1 MADGVMAD
9 PAPENIDG
17 RKIVSHSFEH
27 QMVHQV
33 NWSHVALAVLGL
45 VVIYVL
51 LGRRGDGD
59 LEDDGTEQT
68 EFDLGNSVG
77 W

>member
-1 MADGVMAD
+1 MSDGLMAD
-9 PAPENIDG
+9 PAVENIDG
-17 RKIVSHSFEH
+17 RKVVSHSFEH

-45 VVIYVL
+45 AAIYVL
-51 LGRRGDGD
+51 FVQGGGGIEDEDGD
-59 LEDDGTEQT
+59 ESADY
-68 EFDLGNSVG
+68 LGNSVG

>member
-1 MADGVMAD
+1 
-9 PAPENIDG
+9 
-17 RKIVSHSFEH
+17 
-27 QMVHQV
+27 MVHQV